1 MKRILLAILGLSAL
15 AACGTPAH
23 QQYDFGRSYTDTFL
37 MQADLER
44 ESAQGQDYALDG
56 LEATMIRLRSL
67 EESSD
72 TENAEV
78 DFEVD

>member
-15 AACGTPAH
+15 AACGHPDHLT
-23 QQYDFGRSYTDTFL
+23 YDYSRSYTDTFM

-44 ESAQGQDYALDG
+44 ESAEGQDYALDG

-67 EESSD
+67 EEASD
-72 TENAEV
+72 TENAEA
-78 DFEVD
+78 DFEVE

>member
-1 MKRILLAILGLSAL
+1 MKRILLALVGLSAL

-23 QQYDFGRSYTDTFL
+23 QQYDHSRSYTDTFT

-44 ESAQGQDYALDG
+44 ESAEGQDYPLDG

-67 EESSD
+67 EEAGD
-72 TENAEV
+72 AEDAEA
-78 DFEVD
+78 DFEVK